1 MHKQSHQRTNP
12 NYTYR
17 KGNVFYFR
25 RKIPCDL
32 RCHYNRPVF
41 VQSLRTTSSKSAE
54 SANTNTVFGE
64 WLFQGRA
71 WTGKGFLAGDKK
83 DTEIVRKFMD
93 AYENMDPDLMV
104 EMTTDT
110 VKFHPADIAGTFD
123 VDMTNSNFIIERQSN
138 WDSISRDYVY
148 IMPLKMEDSK
158 NRVVT
163 TVFTETR
170 YVKDGSTDSH
180 TFYERIYLNKN
191 DKVSRVVQYSRPTE

>member
-1 MHKQSHQRTNP
+1 MKQT
-12 NYTYR
+12 
-17 KGNVFYFR
+17 FYLIMFS
-25 RKIPCDL
+25 IILVYCE
-32 RCHYNRPVF
+32 NE
-41 VQSLRTTSSKSAE
+41 SKSIVNSDTE
-54 SANTNTVFGE
+54 TVFGE
-64 WLFQGRA
+64 WLVQGRS

-83 DTEIVRKFMD
+83 DTEIVKKFMD

-148 IMPLKMEDSK
+148 IMPLKIEDSK

-163 TVFTETR
+163 TVFSETR
-170 YVKDGSTDSH
+170 YIKDGSTDSQI
-180 TFYERIYLNKN
+180 FYERIYLNKD
-191 DKVSRVVQYSRPTE
+191 DKVSRVVQYGRPTE

>member
-1 MHKQSHQRTNP
+1 MKQT
-12 NYTYR
+12 
-17 KGNVFYFR
+17 FYLIMFS
-25 RKIPCDL
+25 IILVYCE
-32 RCHYNRPVF
+32 NE
-41 VQSLRTTSSKSAE
+41 SKSIVN
-54 SANTNTVFGE
+54 SDTDTVFGE
-64 WLFQGRA
+64 SLVQGRS

-83 DTEIVRKFMD
+83 DTEIVKKFMD

-148 IMPLKMEDSK
+148 IMPLKIEDSK

-163 TVFTETR
+163 TVFSETR
-170 YVKDGSTDSH
+170 YIKDGSTDSQI
-180 TFYERIYLNKN
+180 FYERIYLNKD
-191 DKVSRVVQYSRPTE
+191 DKVSRVVQYGRPTE